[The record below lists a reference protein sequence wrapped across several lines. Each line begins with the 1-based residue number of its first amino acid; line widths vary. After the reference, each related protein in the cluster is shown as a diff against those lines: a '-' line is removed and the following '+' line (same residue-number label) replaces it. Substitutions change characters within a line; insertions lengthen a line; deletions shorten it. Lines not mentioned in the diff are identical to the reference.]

1 MHNIIKTVGVIL
13 LCVVLSST
21 MALACAAHRFDETP
35 PTNTTNH
42 TDAQETESIAV
53 ELIPT
58 IIPPTIV
65 TEPTEP
71 PVVINTNGDILFIG
85 NSLTE
90 GLRLVSN
97 TNNKFICKVGV
108 SLDGLNLS
116 SMYSMDFKVVIINM
130 GTNEIGAYTEEH
142 FKASYIKLINEIRE
156 YNPDAQIICCS
167 IPPILQT
174 GCYAEQYNNTNAKLY
189 TKYIKTIAETC
200 NVDFLDNAEFFGEE
214 LIPDWTGDGL
224 HFYGNIYQAW
234 YEFLINS
241 IGEEPRISRF
251 GALPYRLCGSYGS
264 KYGVIECP
272 SVTLYMY

>member
-21 MALACAAHRFDETP
+21 MALACAAHRFDEMP

-42 TDAQETESIAV
+42 TYAQETESVAV
-53 ELIPT
+53 ESIPT
-58 IIPPTIV
+58 IIPTTIV

-71 PVVINTNGDILFIG
+71 PVVIDTNSDILFIG

-116 SMYSMDFKVVIINM
+116 SMYNMDFKVVIINM

-142 FKASYIKLINEIRE
+142 FQSSYIRLIETIQE
-156 YNPDAQIICCS
+156 YNPTARIICCS
-167 IPPILQT
+167 VPPILQR
-174 GCYAEQYNNTNAKLY
+174 GCYAAQYNNENAKVY
-189 TKYIKTIAETC
+189 TGYIQKIAAICGVE
-200 NVDFLDNAEFFGEE
+200 FLDNTEFFGEE
-214 LIPDWTGDGL
+214 LHPDWTGDGL

-241 IGEEPRISRF
+241 I
-251 GALPYRLCGSYGS
+251 
-264 KYGVIECP
+264 
-272 SVTLYMY
+272 